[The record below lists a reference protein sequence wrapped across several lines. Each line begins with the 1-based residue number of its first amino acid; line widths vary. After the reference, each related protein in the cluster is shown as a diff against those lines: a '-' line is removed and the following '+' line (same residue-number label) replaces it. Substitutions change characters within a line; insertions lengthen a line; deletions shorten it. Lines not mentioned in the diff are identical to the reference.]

1 MPSVLPGWSVQD
13 VVAHMIGTE
22 SFLAGQVPPEPDRDP
37 MELPHVR
44 NEIAARNERW
54 VLAIRP
60 EEPKEVLG
68 RFADITAQR
77 LNALREM
84 PDEEFYRRGWTPAGE
99 DAYARFM
106 RIRLYDCWLHE
117 QDIRVTVDRPGHD
130 SGPCAEMALDEV
142 AGAVGYLVGKRAG
155 APDGSAVTIRLDGPV
170 AREFHVEVDGRARAV
185 EQLSRPATATVSMS
199 SNLFT
204 RLTGGRVDAEAH
216 LSEVDVTGD
225 QELGL
230 RVTRNLAFTV

>member
-1 MPSVLPGWSVQD
+1 
-13 VVAHMIGTE
+13 
-22 SFLAGQVPPEPDRDP
+22 
-37 MELPHVR
+37 
-44 NEIAARNERW
+44 
-54 VLAIRP
+54 
-60 EEPKEVLG
+60 
-68 RFADITAQR
+68 
-77 LNALREM
+77 
-84 PDEEFYRRGWTPAGE
+84 
-99 DAYARFM
+99 
-106 RIRLYDCWLHE
+106 
-117 QDIRVTVDRPGHD
+117 VDRPGHD